1 MAKAGQILYDGT
13 NFLFTMQTTDWDEA
27 VDLAT
32 VMGKAG
38 LTDVQT
44 SESPIQESDGANSG
58 SAMIRLLEEERI
70 NYVLNNA

>member
-1 MAKAGQILYDGT
+1 MAKAGQILFDGT
-13 NFLFTMQTTDWDEA
+13 NYLLTMQTTDWDEA

-44 SESPIQESDGANSG
+44 SESPIQLSNGDNSG
-58 SAMIRLLEEERI
+58 SEMIRLLEMERVNYTI
-70 NYVLNNA
+70 NNP

>member
-1 MAKAGQILYDGT
+1 MAKAGEIRYDGT
-13 NFLFTMQTTDWDEA
+13 NFLFTMQTTDWEEA

-44 SESPIQESDGANSG
+44 SETPVQSSNGGNSG
-58 SAMIRLLEEERI
+58 SEMIRLLEEERI
-70 NYVLNNA
+70 NYVLNNS